1 MRCGVKMCSGRA
13 FSVLLVATSA
23 FALLAGG
30 TLYLLPSY
38 IDDIKWLLR
47 LPQSTVELAG
57 LVLDVSELVFA
68 PVAGTL
74 QVSTRWHPSRPR
86 G

>member
-1 MRCGVKMCSGRA
+1 M
-13 FSVLLVATSA
+13 ATSS

-38 IDDIKWLLR
+38 IDDIKCYLT
-47 LPQSTVELAG
+47 LPQSTVEIVG
-57 LVLDVSELVFA
+57 LVMDVAELVFA

-74 QVSTRWHPSRPR
+74 QVRR
-86 G
+86 